1 MISKH
6 KNISSEELSQKSCT
20 FVLSV
25 LCIPPLLNENLQSE
39 DIKSR
44 ATALLSSGSTIPSKQ
59 ELITYIHKHN
69 ILDLCTPE
77 VREIYFLIEENKN
90 IVGLSKNSEPLLK
103 TIQEKYHLFHKQL
116 QNIIIYKLLKLLSKL
131 YTKIK
136 IDNFTR
142 FLGSLDSSFCEH
154 IIHVASVSDYI
165 KVRIDHKRRLLIFQD
180 DVQDMQSLSLK
191 FVNFSEELKEVIYSI
206 DNKKELTKEQK
217 TVQDLREEAR
227 RYADSARGALSRRL
241 KIIQDMKKLERE
253 FVKPRAAEE
262 RITRTT
268 ETTTSKPAEK
278 TTSMVVSKSKAEANL
293 QAYLITKKIN
303 LIKKLKGIKGF
314 KIGKRKIDDISDE
327 DLEEMT
333 LEALEEAQNA
343 WEMRE
348 KERDEAAIRN
358 AFKRT
363 DHLERARRE
372 EYISTLKKTWEQS
385 QGEKEEI
392 IKAHKENFEKMLEHK
407 NKMKKAE
414 TYRVILNC

>member
-1 MISKH
+1 
-6 KNISSEELSQKSCT
+6 
-20 FVLSV
+20 
-25 LCIPPLLNENLQSE
+25 
-39 DIKSR
+39 
-44 ATALLSSGSTIPSKQ
+44 
-59 ELITYIHKHN
+59 
-69 ILDLCTPE
+69 
-77 VREIYFLIEENKN
+77 
-90 IVGLSKNSEPLLK
+90 
-103 TIQEKYHLFHKQL
+103 
-116 QNIIIYKLLKLLSKL
+116 
-131 YTKIK
+131 
-136 IDNFTR
+136 
-142 FLGSLDSSFCEH
+142 
-154 IIHVASVSDYI
+154 
-165 KVRIDHKRRLLIFQD
+165 
-180 DVQDMQSLSLK
+180 MQSLSLK